1 MKNFVLPVIIL
12 IPFFLHHPSMG
23 QAEKTVTTQRFIW
36 MAYNNKIRFSDRWSL
51 NTEVED
57 RRYAFPDRQS
67 ELILPR
73 IMLTRELGGGWNG
86 GVGVAHFRQSSPEN
100 PENDIDY
107 VRPEIRPH
115 QELNYIHPLGESRLT
130 LAHRYRLEE
139 RFIHKTSQD
148 GLEDGYN
155 FNFRMRYRVQVSLPL
170 TRKDSGRRPLVA
182 KAYDELMVNLG
193 KSIMNNSFDQN
204 RLGIALN
211 YELGKN
217 LQFQVDFVNIFKQ
230 RSAVYQYYNQYVQR
244 FTLFHTIDL
253 RKK

>member
-1 MKNFVLPVIIL
+1 MKNFVLPVVIL
-12 IPFFLHHPSMG
+12 VSLFFHHPSAG
-23 QAEKTVTTQRFIW
+23 QSEKVVTKQGLIW
-36 MAYNNKIRFSDRWSL
+36 MTYNNKMLFRDGWSL
-51 NTEVED
+51 NTEIED

-73 IMLTRELGGGWNG
+73 VMLTRELGGGWNT
-86 GVGVAHFRQSSPEN
+86 GVGVACFLQSSPESA
-100 PENDIDY
+100 ENDIDY

-115 QELNYIHPLGESRLT
+115 QELNHTQPLGKRVT

-155 FNFRMRYRVQVSLPL
+155 FNFRMRYRIQVSLPL
-170 TRKDSGRRPLVA
+170 TRKDSRRRPLVA

-193 KSIMNNSFDQN
+193 KSIVNNSFDQN

-211 YELGKN
+211 WELRKN

-230 RSAVYQYYNQYVQR
+230 RSAGYQYYSQYVQR
-244 FTLFHTIDL
+244 FTLYHTLDL